1 LYQKGSLFLLPD
13 TNVAIIF
20 LDSNRFQVYLPRMK
34 LIPGILML
42 LAVCFIFRTAESFAQ
57 EKEKTNIIHL
67 SGLTC
72 TENQE
77 PVPYVHI
84 ILVNK
89 RLATASDLQG
99 HFNFPAEVND
109 TILFRAVGFKY
120 YTLIVRDT
128 FSVKYPFFPVAMVQD
143 TIQLRELVIKPWQG
157 NYERFKQAVLAYKLP
172 TTDLDRAVK
181 NLNMMNLKAM
191 LIDAPPTPS
200 MAFRNTM
207 KVYNDRLYWAGQLP
221 PVSITNPLAWAQFF
235 KALKDGDF
243 KKK

>member
-1 LYQKGSLFLLPD
+1 MNIK
-13 TNVAIIF
+13 
-20 LDSNRFQVYLPRMK
+20 K
-34 LIPGILML
+34 LIPLSILL
-42 LAVCFIFRTAESFAQ
+42 LVFVLPLKVNAQ
-57 EKEKTNIIHL
+57 SDGKSNIIHL
-67 SGLTC
+67 TGRTISA
-72 TENQE
+72 NNE

-99 HFNFPAEVND
+99 TFNFPAEIND
-109 TILFRAVGFKY
+109 TVIFRAVGFKY
-120 YTLIVRDT
+120 ATMVVLDT
-128 FSVKYPFFPVAMVQD
+128 FSVKYPFIPIVMQED
-143 TIQLRELVIKPWQG
+143 TIQLRELVIRPWQG

-172 TTDLDRAVK
+172 VTELDRAEK
-181 NLNMMNLKAM
+181 NLNMMDLKAL
-191 LIDAPPTPS
+191 LINAPATPT

-235 KALKDGDF
+235 KALKNGDF